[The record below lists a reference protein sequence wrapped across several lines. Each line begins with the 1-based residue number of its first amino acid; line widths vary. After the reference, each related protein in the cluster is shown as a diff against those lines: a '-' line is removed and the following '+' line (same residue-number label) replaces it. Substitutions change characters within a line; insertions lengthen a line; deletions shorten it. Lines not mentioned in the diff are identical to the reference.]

1 MYTSNYTILYDMY
14 TISLFQTYQALSERL
29 NVHLESQGRRIAC
42 GSLPLGPVATATPE
56 SNATEIQAEVAGS
69 SATG

>member
-1 MYTSNYTILYDMY
+1 MVSV
-14 TISLFQTYQALSERL
+14 SALFALRSADLQALSERL

-42 GSLPLGPVATATPE
+42 GSLPLGPVATA
-56 SNATEIQAEVAGS
+56 SAGNATEIQAEVSGS